1 MACLFLVCSL
11 LGGMVTATNPTEPSM
26 QYISYQW
33 VLQLPVIQE
42 DAFFCIGCLLT
53 LAEQFLYLRDTI
65 DKHSPSFA
73 ISESGC
79 HQEVL

>member
-42 DAFFCIGCLLT
+42 DAFF
-53 LAEQFLYLRDTI
+53 F
-65 DKHSPSFA
+65 F
-73 ISESGC
+73 
-79 HQEVL
+79 VLNVF